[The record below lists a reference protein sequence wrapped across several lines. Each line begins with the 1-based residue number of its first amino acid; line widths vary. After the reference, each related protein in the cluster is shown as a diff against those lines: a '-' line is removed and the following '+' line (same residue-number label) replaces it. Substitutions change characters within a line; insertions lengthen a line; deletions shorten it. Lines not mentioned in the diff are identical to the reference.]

1 MKFFQR
7 FTRSWRELSTINIDL
22 RGSSAII
29 DSKEYVGIIEYGN
42 KEEVE
47 KYYVEDLVKQWNE
60 LFFRNNKSLIEKE
73 VC

>member
-7 FTRSWRELSTINIDL
+7 FTRNWRELSAINIDL

-60 LFFRNNKSLIEKE
+60 LFFRNNKNLIEKE